1 MNLNKIE
8 FEIGIKRNCP
18 IQIPN
23 VEYSAANGL
32 IQIWNTE
39 SGRINLGKLDEGAGS
54 SNELIRHA
62 PSARDLGTDIPTYTL
77 R

>member
-23 VEYSAANGL
+23 VEYSVANGL

-62 PSARDLGTDIPTYTL
+62 PSARALGADIPTY
-77 R
+77 